1 MDETISGQSPVGRRL
16 KRIPKSELK
25 FLVHDGKRVKLTDV
39 MSIGRDKGNSI
50 VVDDPLV
57 SRVHCKVRRIRTA
70 WYVEDV
76 GSRNGTWVND
86 KALSPGKAVRLNPDD
101 VIKLGGRIEISLV

>member
-1 MDETISGQSPVGRRL
+1 MDETISGESPVGRRL
-16 KRIPKSELK
+16 SKIPKAELK
-25 FLVHDGKRVKLTDV
+25 FLVHDGKRVKLADE
-39 MSIGRDKGNSI
+39 MSIGRDKTNTI

-57 SRVHCKVRRIRTA
+57 SRIHCKVRRIRTA

-76 GSRNGTWVND
+76 GSKNGTWVND
-86 KALSPGKAVRLNPDD
+86 KHIACGKAVRLNPRD